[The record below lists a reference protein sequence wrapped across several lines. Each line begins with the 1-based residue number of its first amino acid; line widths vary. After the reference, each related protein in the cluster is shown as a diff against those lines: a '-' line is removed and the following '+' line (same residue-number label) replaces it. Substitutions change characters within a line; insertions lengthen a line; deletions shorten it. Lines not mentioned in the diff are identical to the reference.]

1 MRRHLT
7 GRLLNKLISEQEI
20 IDHID
25 ELASF
30 HKLRSIG
37 FRALT

>member
-7 GRLLNKLISEQEI
+7 GRLLNGLIFEQEV

-25 ELASF
+25 EQASVYR
-30 HKLRSIG
+30 LRSIG
-37 FRALT
+37 FRASH